1 MEAPRSPDPRDAVWR
16 YRDDVWRLARQLCRH
31 REDAEDVAQST
42 LLKAVQ
48 HLEGFRWEAS
58 LRTWLHRI
66 ATNECR
72 MLRRRRAPA
81 SLDEMLE
88 ALATGEGGAGEP
100 PDPSPGPDELALE
113 AEARRLVVEALAG
126 MPDRYRTALLLRDGL
141 GMRAEDLARAM
152 GTSVPAAK
160 AVLHRAR
167 RALRRELASALST

>member
-1 MEAPRSPDPRDAVWR
+1 MSRDPRDAVWR

-72 MLRRRRAPA
+72 MLRRRRTPA

-88 ALATGEGGAGEP
+88 SLATGEGGAGEP
-100 PDPSPGPDELALE
+100 PDPGPGPDELAAE
-113 AEARRLVVEALAG
+113 AEARRLVVAALGG
-126 MPDRYRTALLLRDGL
+126 MPERYRTALLLKDGL

-167 RALRRELASALST
+167 RALRRELEPVLGP

>member
-1 MEAPRSPDPRDAVWR
+1 MSPDPRDAVWG
-16 YRDDVWRLARQLCRH
+16 YRDDVSRLARQLCRH

-48 HLEGFRWEAS
+48 HLDGFRWEAS

-72 MLRRRRAPA
+72 MLRRRKAPA

-88 ALATGEGGAGEP
+88 ALATGEGLAAEP
-100 PDPSPGPDELALE
+100 PDPGPGLEELVAE
-113 AEARRLVVEALAG
+113 AEARRHVVEAVAR
-126 MPDRYRTALLLRDGL
+126 MPERYRTALLLKDGL
-141 GMRAEDLARAM
+141 GMRAEELARVM
-152 GTSVPAAK
+152 GTSVPAVK

-167 RALRRELASALST
+167 RALRRELEPLLGR